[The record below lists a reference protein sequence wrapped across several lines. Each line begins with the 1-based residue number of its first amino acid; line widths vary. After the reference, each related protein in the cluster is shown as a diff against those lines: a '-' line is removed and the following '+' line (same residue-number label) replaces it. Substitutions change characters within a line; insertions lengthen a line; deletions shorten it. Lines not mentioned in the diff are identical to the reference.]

1 MPPRLCSSGC
11 LLPPPLLLAVWGAL
25 WLWRRGANYP
35 TLITPGRVCVPSVRL
50 CWGSSCLGRAGP
62 VVGAQARS
70 WKCEPCVGTK
80 PCPMA
85 SGLHGLALEMSF
97 WLPAPPAAWKWQ
109 QAPIQPQGFERRR
122 LNCGL
127 EGRLHSSLVALR
139 SSLALA
145 TAHTKTRS
153 ARARPGLRG
162 REQWGWLGILRCL
175 IKVVLRVPRST
186 PGSPRAVPGGS
197 NAAGN

>member
-1 MPPRLCSSGC
+1 MCPACDFAGVYPGRAMQVPWSVLRHGAGSVS
-11 LLPPPLLLAVWGAL
+11 LVWEQNSVPLP
-25 WLWRRGANYP
+25 RGAQAG
-35 TLITPGRVCVPSVRL
+35 PGNVFLAAST
-50 CWGSSCLGRAGP
+50 SSCL
-62 VVGAQARS
+62 
-70 WKCEPCVGTK
+70 E
-80 PCPMA
+80 MA
-85 SGLHGLALEMSF
+85 A
-97 WLPAPPAAWKWQ
+97 KWQ

-127 EGRLHSSLVALR
+127 EGCLHSSLVALR
-139 SSLALA
+139 SSLTLA

-162 REQWGWLGILRCL
+162 REQWAWLGILRCL
-175 IKVVLRVPRST
+175 IKVVLCVPRST